1 MLLLLYVYIPQPKPQ
16 SSQPIQQPS
25 QVQLTKEIQ
34 TQTSVLNEDHFICFS
49 IKNKDQRYLKPMNKQ
64 QLSELRQQDKIRKGS
79 KVLTANRYNKKEI
92 YL

>member
-1 MLLLLYVYIPQPKPQ
+1 
-16 SSQPIQQPS
+16 
-25 QVQLTKEIQ
+25 
-34 TQTSVLNEDHFICFS
+34 
-49 IKNKDQRYLKPMNKQ
+49 MNKQ